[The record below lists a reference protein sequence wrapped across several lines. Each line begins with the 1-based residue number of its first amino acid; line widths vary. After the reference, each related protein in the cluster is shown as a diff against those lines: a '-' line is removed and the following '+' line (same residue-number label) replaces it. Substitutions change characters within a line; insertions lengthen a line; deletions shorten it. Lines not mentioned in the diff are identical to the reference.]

1 MLLHG
6 KKWFQNIIYKH
17 LCVLIN
23 HKISIV
29 PVQINTKWTFLRYA
43 MYNLYDISAREKI

>member
-1 MLLHG
+1 MSFWMLLHG

-29 PVQINTKWTFLRYA
+29 PVQINTKWTFFEVR
-43 MYNLYDISAREKI
+43 NV